1 MILRNKIIGM
11 DSHNLLSSLV
21 DGNGFSEIAGSSGL
35 VTRWSFPATSHE
47 DPEGIQGMLGFHPYF
62 DIQHN

>member
-1 MILRNKIIGM
+1 M